1 MCIFCRMRC
10 TDRMEN
16 QAAGEKITVN
26 EHDSNFLYPCFSRR
40 YLLINLNGVCCVHYT
55 MTWCELKLEYA

>member
-26 EHDSNFLYPCFSRR
+26 EHDSDFYTLAFH
-40 YLLINLNGVCCVHYT
+40 GVT
-55 MTWCELKLEYA
+55 SS

>member
-16 QAAGEKITVN
+16 QAAGEKNAVN
-26 EHDSNFLYPCFSRR
+26 PQKVKVRPDRALCKA
-40 YLLINLNGVCCVHYT
+40 V
-55 MTWCELKLEYA
+55 

>member
-1 MCIFCRMRC
+1 MCIFCRMCC

-26 EHDSNFLYPCFSRR
+26 EHDSDFYTLVFH
-40 YLLINLNGVCCVHYT
+40 GVT
-55 MTWCELKLEYA
+55 SS